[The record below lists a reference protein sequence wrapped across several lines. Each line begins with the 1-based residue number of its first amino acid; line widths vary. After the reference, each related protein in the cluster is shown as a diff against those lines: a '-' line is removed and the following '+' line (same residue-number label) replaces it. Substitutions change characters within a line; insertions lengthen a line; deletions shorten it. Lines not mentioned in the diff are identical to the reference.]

1 MDKNKAVFKLK
12 GLPNSYWLN
21 LDADEHRRVYMEAQF
36 KYWEIENHTRISGYD
51 GRTDDVCQFLKGR
64 APDTMSENEIGCCMS
79 HLKAIKHFYEE
90 TDDPYALIFEDD
102 VSLDIAKCWHFTWND
117 VVSRLPV
124 DWDCIQLTT
133 ICTGD
138 IHIKLHNYFIN
149 DFSAAAYLITRHHAT
164 KIMNN
169 YIRGDKF
176 KLDGGIKPRATSE
189 DTILGSGKT
198 YTIPLF
204 LYRLDLGSAIHP
216 EHIDIFHRNSHDA
229 LLNYWQQNGANL
241 KIEELMD
248 YDPYLNRIS
257 NPTAPPP
264 PPETY

>member
-1 MDKNKAVFKLK
+1 MDRNKSAHKLK
-12 GLPNSYWLN
+12 NFGPVYYLN
-21 LDADEHRRVYMEAQF
+21 LDEQPERKIYMEAQF
-36 KYWEIENHTRISGYD
+36 KYWEIENHTRIAGYD

-64 APDTMSENEIGCCMS
+64 APDNMSENEIGCCMS
-79 HLKAIKHFYEE
+79 HLKAIKHFYEKTE
-90 TDDPYALIFEDD
+90 DPYALIFEDD
-102 VSLDIAKCWHFTWND
+102 VVLEMAKYWNFTWSD
-117 VVSRLPV
+117 FASRLPV

-138 IHIKLHNYFIN
+138 IHIQLHNYFIN
-149 DFSAAAYLITRHHAT
+149 DFSAAAYLITRHHAS
-164 KIMNN
+164 KIMNTFV
-169 YIRGDKF
+169 RGDNF
-176 KLDGGIKPRATSE
+176 KLDCGVKPRATSE

-216 EHIDIFHRNSHDA
+216 EHIDIFHKNSHNA
-229 LLNYWQQNGANL
+229 LLNYWQQNGADL
-241 KIEELMD
+241 TIDQLMN

-257 NPTAPPP
+257 NPTPQPK